1 MLSGFR
7 QPAIRG
13 KLSAKIGIE
22 NNPERG
28 AGMETDKQLYG
39 VFRAKPEWVFLLA
52 RLPPVGK
59 CVMRSLVVKP
69 LERRSDGVI
78 VPEAPT
84 APLSVIEFQFG
95 ENAQIYTRTAQKMAA
110 VQEEFNMRE
119 VQGIIF
125 FGDVK
130 FDPQTKPWTKV
141 VRSIVLPDEVR
152 RLAERSQEHPLVA
165 VFQPLLAASVTEL
178 EQTAGG
184 FFRTIKRS
192 KLKKGVKQALEE
204 VFVSWLGQRLP
215 NRTKQE
221 IEKMLIGELPELRE
235 TRMGQD
241 LIKIG
246 EEQGLAESVV
256 IVLEAKRGRL
266 TKGLRQR
273 IRSLGSEQLR
283 QLLAESLAWE
293 SVDPLDAWL
302 ATHCQ

>member
-22 NNPERG
+22 NNPERV
-28 AGMETDKQLYG
+28 AGMQTDKQLYG

-59 CVMRSLVVKP
+59 CAMRSLVVKP

-84 APLSVIEFQFG
+84 PPLSVIEFQFG
-95 ENAQIYTRTAQKMAA
+95 ENPQIYTRTAQKMAA
-110 VQEEFNMRE
+110 VQEEFDMRE

-125 FGDVK
+125 FSDAK
-130 FDPQTKPWTKV
+130 FDPQTKPWTRI

-152 RLAERSQEHPLVA
+152 RLAERSPEHPLVA
-165 VFQPLLAASVTEL
+165 VFQPLLIEREADL
-178 EQTAGG
+178 EQKAGG
-184 FFRTIKRS
+184 FFRTIKHS
-192 KLKKGVKQALEE
+192 KLKKGVKEALEE
-204 VFVSWLGQRLP
+204 VFTSWLGQRLP

-221 IEKMLIGELPELRE
+221 IEKMLLGELPPLAE

-246 EEQGLAESVV
+246 EEQGLVKAVV

-266 TKGLRQR
+266 TKSLRQR
-273 IRSLGSEQLR
+273 IQTLGSDQLC
-283 QLLAESLAWE
+283 QLLVEADAWNSL
-293 SVDPLDAWL
+293 DPLDAWL
-302 ATHCQ
+302 AKHGQ